1 MKQNETMNTRGDWKP
16 FSMSREDAL
25 EEVVR
30 DPKLR
35 IPFWK
40 LNQECRERF
49 LEFLQ
54 GTKTLPVTYDPF
66 FKAVFHPDVH
76 PERLS
81 SFISSLLGIQV
92 KVKAILPSE
101 DRLSDGDSLLIMDV
115 LVELE
120 DGSLTNVE
128 IQKVPY
134 AFPEGRM
141 SCYSSDL
148 VMRQYA
154 RARGE
159 RGKHFTYRD
168 MKKVYTIIIFEKSTQ
183 VFHQIPQSYIHRGS
197 TKFDTGLEL
206 SLLQEYCLVCLD
218 VFREFPYAKDK
229 NEQTA
234 WLSFLLTETVEEAEK
249 LVNEY
254 PWLEEIY
261 RELAMLRRKPEEV
274 LGMFSDALKIMDQ
287 NTVKYM
293 IDEQQQIMDE
303 QRQIL
308 DEQQQK
314 MDEQRQILDEQQQKM
329 NEQQQEYFRQKLL
342 NWKKSLISQSQD
354 TLDEMV
360 TQGGLNQP
368 DQNDRASLEADK
380 ALELRTRDRARKL
393 ISKINEA
400 LQRIEDGVYGYCEDT
415 GEPIGIERLEARPI
429 ATLSIEAQERHERME
444 KTYDDEA

>member
-16 FSMSREDAL
+16 FSMSRKDAL

-154 RARGE
+154 RVRGE

-183 VFHQIPQSYIHRGS
+183 VFHQIPQSYIHRGK

-249 LVNEY
+249 LVSEY

-293 IDEQQQIMDE
+293 IDEQQQVMDE

-308 DEQQQK
+308 DEQRQK

-329 NEQQQEYFRQKLL
+329 NEQQQELGEKQKIIDEQQEALIKKEQEYKVLMKEKSENDQKLEKL
-342 NWKKSLISQSQD
+342 EERVRELEELLKKQ
-354 TLDEMV
+354 
-360 TQGGLNQP
+360 
-368 DQNDRASLEADK
+368 
-380 ALELRTRDRARKL
+380 
-393 ISKINEA
+393 
-400 LQRIEDGVYGYCEDT
+400 QR
-415 GEPIGIERLEARPI
+415 
-429 ATLSIEAQERHERME
+429 
-444 KTYDDEA
+444 

>member
-16 FSMSREDAL
+16 FSMSRKDAL

-159 RGKHFTYRD
+159 RGKQFIYRD

-183 VFHQIPQSYIHRGS
+183 VFHQIPQSYIHRGK

-329 NEQQQEYFRQKLL
+329 NEQQQELGEKQKIIDEQQEALSKKEQEYKILMREKSENDQKLEKL
-342 NWKKSLISQSQD
+342 EERVRELEELLKKQ
-354 TLDEMV
+354 
-360 TQGGLNQP
+360 
-368 DQNDRASLEADK
+368 
-380 ALELRTRDRARKL
+380 
-393 ISKINEA
+393 
-400 LQRIEDGVYGYCEDT
+400 QR
-415 GEPIGIERLEARPI
+415 
-429 ATLSIEAQERHERME
+429 
-444 KTYDDEA
+444 

>member
-40 LNQECRERF
+40 LNQECRERV

-168 MKKVYTIIIFEKSTQ
+168 MKKVYAIIIFERSTQ
-183 VFHQIPQSYIHRGS
+183 IFRRVPQHYIHRGS

-249 LVNEY
+249 LVSEY

-293 IDEQQQIMDE
+293 IDEQQQVMNE
-303 QRQIL
+303 QKQV
-308 DEQQQK
+308 
-314 MDEQRQILDEQQQKM
+314 M
-329 NEQQQEYFRQKLL
+329 NEQQK
-342 NWKKSLISQSQD
+342 
-354 TLDEMV
+354 
-360 TQGGLNQP
+360 
-368 DQNDRASLEADK
+368 
-380 ALELRTRDRARKL
+380 
-393 ISKINEA
+393 KINEQKEELIEKDRKYEVLKTESDRKIKEQA
-400 LQRIEDGVYGYCEDT
+400 DRIRE
-415 GEPIGIERLEARPI
+415 LEA
-429 ATLSIEAQERHERME
+429 LVAQ
-444 KTYDDEA
+444 K

>member
-1 MKQNETMNTRGDWKP
+1 MKQNETMNTQGNWKP
-16 FSMSREDAL
+16 FPMSREDVLA
-25 EEVVR
+25 EVVS

-154 RARGE
+154 RVRGE
-159 RGKHFTYRD
+159 RGKQFIYRD

-183 VFHQIPQSYIHRGS
+183 VFHQIPQSYIHRGK

-249 LVNEY
+249 LVSEY

-293 IDEQQQIMDE
+293 IDEQQQVMNE
-303 QRQIL
+303 QKQV
-308 DEQQQK
+308 
-314 MDEQRQILDEQQQKM
+314 M
-329 NEQQQEYFRQKLL
+329 NEQQK
-342 NWKKSLISQSQD
+342 
-354 TLDEMV
+354 
-360 TQGGLNQP
+360 
-368 DQNDRASLEADK
+368 
-380 ALELRTRDRARKL
+380 
-393 ISKINEA
+393 KINEQKEELIEKDRKYEVLKTESDRKIKEQA
-400 LQRIEDGVYGYCEDT
+400 DRIRE
-415 GEPIGIERLEARPI
+415 LEA
-429 ATLSIEAQERHERME
+429 LVAQ
-444 KTYDDEA
+444 K

>member
-1 MKQNETMNTRGDWKP
+1 MNTQGNWKP
-16 FSMSREDAL
+16 FPMSREDVLA
-25 EEVVR
+25 EVVS

-154 RARGE
+154 RVRGE

-234 WLSFLLTETVEEAEK
+234 WLSLLLTETVEEAEK
-249 LVNEY
+249 LVSEY

-293 IDEQQQIMDE
+293 IDEQQQVMNE
-303 QRQIL
+303 QKQV
-308 DEQQQK
+308 
-314 MDEQRQILDEQQQKM
+314 M
-329 NEQQQEYFRQKLL
+329 NEQQK
-342 NWKKSLISQSQD
+342 
-354 TLDEMV
+354 
-360 TQGGLNQP
+360 
-368 DQNDRASLEADK
+368 
-380 ALELRTRDRARKL
+380 
-393 ISKINEA
+393 KINEQKEELIEKDRKYEVLKTESDRKIKEQA
-400 LQRIEDGVYGYCEDT
+400 DRIRE
-415 GEPIGIERLEARPI
+415 LEA
-429 ATLSIEAQERHERME
+429 LVAQ
-444 KTYDDEA
+444 K

>member
-329 NEQQQEYFRQKLL
+329 NEQQQELGEKQKIIDEQQEALSKKEQEYKILMREKSENDQKLGKL
-342 NWKKSLISQSQD
+342 EERVRELEELLKKQ
-354 TLDEMV
+354 
-360 TQGGLNQP
+360 
-368 DQNDRASLEADK
+368 
-380 ALELRTRDRARKL
+380 
-393 ISKINEA
+393 
-400 LQRIEDGVYGYCEDT
+400 QR
-415 GEPIGIERLEARPI
+415 
-429 ATLSIEAQERHERME
+429 
-444 KTYDDEA
+444 

>member
-154 RARGE
+154 RVRGE

-168 MKKVYTIIIFEKSTQ
+168 MKKVYTIIIFERSTQ
-183 VFHQIPQSYIHRGS
+183 IFRRVPQHYIHRGS

-249 LVNEY
+249 LVSEY

-293 IDEQQQIMDE
+293 IDEQKQV
-303 QRQIL
+303 
-308 DEQQQK
+308 
-314 MDEQRQILDEQQQKM
+314 M
-329 NEQQQEYFRQKLL
+329 NEQQK
-342 NWKKSLISQSQD
+342 
-354 TLDEMV
+354 
-360 TQGGLNQP
+360 
-368 DQNDRASLEADK
+368 
-380 ALELRTRDRARKL
+380 
-393 ISKINEA
+393 KINEQKEELIEKDRKYEVLKTESDRKIKEQA
-400 LQRIEDGVYGYCEDT
+400 DRIRE
-415 GEPIGIERLEARPI
+415 LEA
-429 ATLSIEAQERHERME
+429 LVAQ
-444 KTYDDEA
+444 K

>member
-1 MKQNETMNTRGDWKP
+1 MKQNETMNTQGNWKP
-16 FSMSREDAL
+16 FPMSREDVLA
-25 EEVVR
+25 EVVS

-154 RARGE
+154 RVRGE
-159 RGKHFTYRD
+159 RGKQFIYRD

-249 LVNEY
+249 LVSEY

-293 IDEQQQIMDE
+293 IDEQQQVMNE
-303 QRQIL
+303 QKQV
-308 DEQQQK
+308 
-314 MDEQRQILDEQQQKM
+314 M
-329 NEQQQEYFRQKLL
+329 NEQQK
-342 NWKKSLISQSQD
+342 
-354 TLDEMV
+354 
-360 TQGGLNQP
+360 
-368 DQNDRASLEADK
+368 
-380 ALELRTRDRARKL
+380 
-393 ISKINEA
+393 KINEQKEELIEKDRKYEVLKTESDRKIKEQA
-400 LQRIEDGVYGYCEDT
+400 DRIRE
-415 GEPIGIERLEARPI
+415 LEA
-429 ATLSIEAQERHERME
+429 LVAQ
-444 KTYDDEA
+444 K

>member
-1 MKQNETMNTRGDWKP
+1 M
-16 FSMSREDAL
+16 F
-25 EEVVR
+25 
-30 DPKLR
+30 
-35 IPFWK
+35 
-40 LNQECRERF
+40 
-49 LEFLQ
+49 
-54 GTKTLPVTYDPF
+54 
-66 FKAVFHPDVH
+66 
-76 PERLS
+76 
-81 SFISSLLGIQV
+81 
-92 KVKAILPSE
+92 
-101 DRLSDGDSLLIMDV
+101 
-115 LVELE
+115 
-120 DGSLTNVE
+120 
-128 IQKVPY
+128 
-134 AFPEGRM
+134 
-141 SCYSSDL
+141 CYSSDL

-293 IDEQQQIMDE
+293 IDEQKQVMNE
-303 QRQIL
+303 QKQV
-308 DEQQQK
+308 
-314 MDEQRQILDEQQQKM
+314 M
-329 NEQQQEYFRQKLL
+329 NEQQK
-342 NWKKSLISQSQD
+342 
-354 TLDEMV
+354 
-360 TQGGLNQP
+360 
-368 DQNDRASLEADK
+368 
-380 ALELRTRDRARKL
+380 
-393 ISKINEA
+393 KINEQKEELIEKDRKYEVLKTESDRKIKEQA
-400 LQRIEDGVYGYCEDT
+400 DRIRE
-415 GEPIGIERLEARPI
+415 LEA
-429 ATLSIEAQERHERME
+429 LVAQ
-444 KTYDDEA
+444 K

>member
-1 MKQNETMNTRGDWKP
+1 MKQNETMNMQGNWKTFP
-16 FSMSREDAL
+16 MSREDVLA
-25 EEVVR
+25 EVVS

-218 VFREFPYAKDK
+218 VFRQFPYAKDK

-249 LVNEY
+249 LVSEY

-293 IDEQQQIMDE
+293 IDEQKQV
-303 QRQIL
+303 
-308 DEQQQK
+308 
-314 MDEQRQILDEQQQKM
+314 M
-329 NEQQQEYFRQKLL
+329 NEQQK
-342 NWKKSLISQSQD
+342 
-354 TLDEMV
+354 
-360 TQGGLNQP
+360 
-368 DQNDRASLEADK
+368 
-380 ALELRTRDRARKL
+380 
-393 ISKINEA
+393 KINEQKEELIEKDRKYEVLKTESDRKIKEQA
-400 LQRIEDGVYGYCEDT
+400 DRIRE
-415 GEPIGIERLEARPI
+415 LEA
-429 ATLSIEAQERHERME
+429 LVAQ
-444 KTYDDEA
+444 K

>member
-1 MKQNETMNTRGDWKP
+1 MNTRGDWKP

-249 LVNEY
+249 LVSEY

-293 IDEQQQIMDE
+293 IDEQQQVMDE

-308 DEQQQK
+308 DEQRQILDEQRQK
-314 MDEQRQILDEQQQKM
+314 MDEQRQKMDEQQQELDEKQKIIA
-329 NEQQQEYFRQKLL
+329 EQQEALSKKEQEYKILMREKSENDQKLEKL
-342 NWKKSLISQSQD
+342 EERVRELEELLKKQ
-354 TLDEMV
+354 
-360 TQGGLNQP
+360 
-368 DQNDRASLEADK
+368 
-380 ALELRTRDRARKL
+380 
-393 ISKINEA
+393 
-400 LQRIEDGVYGYCEDT
+400 QR
-415 GEPIGIERLEARPI
+415 
-429 ATLSIEAQERHERME
+429 
-444 KTYDDEA
+444 

>member
-1 MKQNETMNTRGDWKP
+1 MIIIGEKINGAIPSVATAIANRDEAWIVDLVQRQEAAGADYLDVCAGTAPELEYDAFCWLIDVVQSVAKKPICIDSPDPHMLLKVFPKLDKPGLVNSISMEGDKCDVLLPLLKDNPDWGVI
-16 FSMSREDAL
+16 AL
-25 EEVVR
+25 CC
-30 DPKLR
+30 DPKGIAEKAEDKFALAVQ
-35 IPFWK
+35 
-40 LNQECRERF
+40 LVD
-49 LEFLQ
+49 
-54 GTKTLPVTYDPF
+54 LPVTYDPF

-154 RARGE
+154 RVRGE

-168 MKKVYTIIIFEKSTQ
+168 MKKVYTIIIFERSTQ
-183 VFHQIPQSYIHRGS
+183 IFRRVPQHYIHRGS

-249 LVNEY
+249 LVSEY

-293 IDEQQQIMDE
+293 IDEQQQVMDEQQKKINEQQQEMDE
-303 QRQIL
+303 QR
-308 DEQQQK
+308 
-314 MDEQRQILDEQQQKM
+314 QKM
-329 NEQQQEYFRQKLL
+329 NEQQQVIDRQAAR
-342 NWKKSLISQSQD
+342 IR
-354 TLDEMV
+354 E
-360 TQGGLNQP
+360 
-368 DQNDRASLEADK
+368 LEAL
-380 ALELRTRDRARKL
+380 A
-393 ISKINEA
+393 
-400 LQRIEDGVYGYCEDT
+400 
-415 GEPIGIERLEARPI
+415 
-429 ATLSIEAQERHERME
+429 AQ
-444 KTYDDEA
+444 K

>member
-1 MKQNETMNTRGDWKP
+1 MKQNETMNTQGNWKP
-16 FSMSREDAL
+16 FPMSREDVLA
-25 EEVVR
+25 EVVS

-154 RARGE
+154 RVRGE
-159 RGKHFTYRD
+159 RGKQFIYRD

-183 VFHQIPQSYIHRGS
+183 VFHQIPQSYIHRGK

-249 LVNEY
+249 LVSEY

-293 IDEQQQIMDE
+293 IDEQQQVMDE
-303 QRQIL
+303 QRQKIN
-308 DEQQQK
+308 EQQQE
-314 MDEQRQILDEQQQKM
+314 MDEQRQKINEQQQEMDEQRQKM
-329 NEQQQEYFRQKLL
+329 NEQQQVIDRQAAR
-342 NWKKSLISQSQD
+342 IR
-354 TLDEMV
+354 E
-360 TQGGLNQP
+360 
-368 DQNDRASLEADK
+368 LEAL
-380 ALELRTRDRARKL
+380 A
-393 ISKINEA
+393 
-400 LQRIEDGVYGYCEDT
+400 
-415 GEPIGIERLEARPI
+415 
-429 ATLSIEAQERHERME
+429 AQ
-444 KTYDDEA
+444 K

>member
-1 MKQNETMNTRGDWKP
+1 MKH
-16 FSMSREDAL
+16 
-25 EEVVR
+25 
-30 DPKLR
+30 PKLR

-249 LVNEY
+249 LVSEY

-293 IDEQQQIMDE
+293 IDEQKQV
-303 QRQIL
+303 
-308 DEQQQK
+308 
-314 MDEQRQILDEQQQKM
+314 M
-329 NEQQQEYFRQKLL
+329 NEQQK
-342 NWKKSLISQSQD
+342 
-354 TLDEMV
+354 
-360 TQGGLNQP
+360 
-368 DQNDRASLEADK
+368 
-380 ALELRTRDRARKL
+380 
-393 ISKINEA
+393 KINEQKEELIEKDRKYEVLKTESDRKIKEQA
-400 LQRIEDGVYGYCEDT
+400 DRIRE
-415 GEPIGIERLEARPI
+415 LEA
-429 ATLSIEAQERHERME
+429 LVAQ
-444 KTYDDEA
+444 K

>member
-1 MKQNETMNTRGDWKP
+1 MKQNETMNTQGNWKP
-16 FSMSREDAL
+16 FPMSREDVLA
-25 EEVVR
+25 EVVS

-154 RARGE
+154 RVRGE

-183 VFHQIPQSYIHRGS
+183 VFHQIPQSYIHRGK

-249 LVNEY
+249 LVSEY

-293 IDEQQQIMDE
+293 IDEQQQVMNE
-303 QRQIL
+303 QKQV
-308 DEQQQK
+308 
-314 MDEQRQILDEQQQKM
+314 M
-329 NEQQQEYFRQKLL
+329 NEQQK
-342 NWKKSLISQSQD
+342 
-354 TLDEMV
+354 
-360 TQGGLNQP
+360 
-368 DQNDRASLEADK
+368 
-380 ALELRTRDRARKL
+380 
-393 ISKINEA
+393 KINEQKEELIEKDRKYEVLKTESDRKIKEQA
-400 LQRIEDGVYGYCEDT
+400 DRIRE
-415 GEPIGIERLEARPI
+415 LEA
-429 ATLSIEAQERHERME
+429 LVAQ
-444 KTYDDEA
+444 K

>member
-16 FSMSREDAL
+16 FSMSRKDAL

-159 RGKHFTYRD
+159 RGKQFIYRD

-183 VFHQIPQSYIHRGS
+183 VFHQIPQSYIHRGK

-249 LVNEY
+249 LVSEY

-293 IDEQQQIMDE
+293 IDEQQQVMDE

-308 DEQQQK
+308 DEQRQK

-329 NEQQQEYFRQKLL
+329 NEQQQELGEKQKIIDEQQEALIKKEQEYKVLMKEKSENDQKLEKL
-342 NWKKSLISQSQD
+342 EERVRELEELLKKQ
-354 TLDEMV
+354 
-360 TQGGLNQP
+360 
-368 DQNDRASLEADK
+368 
-380 ALELRTRDRARKL
+380 
-393 ISKINEA
+393 
-400 LQRIEDGVYGYCEDT
+400 QR
-415 GEPIGIERLEARPI
+415 
-429 ATLSIEAQERHERME
+429 
-444 KTYDDEA
+444 

>member
-249 LVNEY
+249 LVSEY

-293 IDEQQQIMDE
+293 IDEQQQVMNE
-303 QRQIL
+303 QKQV
-308 DEQQQK
+308 
-314 MDEQRQILDEQQQKM
+314 M
-329 NEQQQEYFRQKLL
+329 NEQQK
-342 NWKKSLISQSQD
+342 
-354 TLDEMV
+354 
-360 TQGGLNQP
+360 
-368 DQNDRASLEADK
+368 
-380 ALELRTRDRARKL
+380 
-393 ISKINEA
+393 KINEQKEELIEKDRKYEVLKTESDRKIKEQA
-400 LQRIEDGVYGYCEDT
+400 DRIRE
-415 GEPIGIERLEARPI
+415 LEE
-429 ATLSIEAQERHERME
+429 LVAQ
-444 KTYDDEA
+444 K

>member
-1 MKQNETMNTRGDWKP
+1 MNTQGNWKP
-16 FSMSREDAL
+16 FPMSREDVLA
-25 EEVVR
+25 EVVS

-154 RARGE
+154 RVRGE
-159 RGKHFTYRD
+159 RGKQFIYRD

-249 LVNEY
+249 LVSEY

-293 IDEQQQIMDE
+293 IDEQQQVMNE
-303 QRQIL
+303 QKQV
-308 DEQQQK
+308 
-314 MDEQRQILDEQQQKM
+314 M
-329 NEQQQEYFRQKLL
+329 NEQQK
-342 NWKKSLISQSQD
+342 
-354 TLDEMV
+354 
-360 TQGGLNQP
+360 
-368 DQNDRASLEADK
+368 
-380 ALELRTRDRARKL
+380 
-393 ISKINEA
+393 KINEQKEE
-400 LQRIEDGVYGYCEDT
+400 LIEKDRKYEVLKTESDRKIKEQVDRIRE
-415 GEPIGIERLEARPI
+415 LEA
-429 ATLSIEAQERHERME
+429 LVAQ
-444 KTYDDEA
+444 K

>member
-154 RARGE
+154 RVRGE

-168 MKKVYTIIIFEKSTQ
+168 MKKVYTIIIFERSTQ
-183 VFHQIPQSYIHRGS
+183 IFRRVPQHYIHRGS

-206 SLLQEYCLVCLD
+206 SLLQ
-218 VFREFPYAKDK
+218 
-229 NEQTA
+229 
-234 WLSFLLTETVEEAEK
+234 
-249 LVNEY
+249 
-254 PWLEEIY
+254 
-261 RELAMLRRKPEEV
+261 
-274 LGMFSDALKIMDQ
+274 
-287 NTVKYM
+287 
-293 IDEQQQIMDE
+293 
-303 QRQIL
+303 
-308 DEQQQK
+308 
-314 MDEQRQILDEQQQKM
+314 
-329 NEQQQEYFRQKLL
+329 
-342 NWKKSLISQSQD
+342 
-354 TLDEMV
+354 
-360 TQGGLNQP
+360 
-368 DQNDRASLEADK
+368 
-380 ALELRTRDRARKL
+380 
-393 ISKINEA
+393 
-400 LQRIEDGVYGYCEDT
+400 
-415 GEPIGIERLEARPI
+415 
-429 ATLSIEAQERHERME
+429 
-444 KTYDDEA
+444 

>member
-1 MKQNETMNTRGDWKP
+1 MKQNETMNTQGNWKP
-16 FSMSREDAL
+16 FPVSREDVL

-40 LNQECRERF
+40 LNRECRERF

-249 LVNEY
+249 LVSEY

-293 IDEQQQIMDE
+293 IDEQKQV
-303 QRQIL
+303 
-308 DEQQQK
+308 
-314 MDEQRQILDEQQQKM
+314 M
-329 NEQQQEYFRQKLL
+329 NEQQK
-342 NWKKSLISQSQD
+342 
-354 TLDEMV
+354 
-360 TQGGLNQP
+360 
-368 DQNDRASLEADK
+368 
-380 ALELRTRDRARKL
+380 
-393 ISKINEA
+393 KINEQKEELIEKDRKYEVLKTESDRKIKEQA
-400 LQRIEDGVYGYCEDT
+400 DRIRE
-415 GEPIGIERLEARPI
+415 LEA
-429 ATLSIEAQERHERME
+429 LVAQ
-444 KTYDDEA
+444 K

>member
-1 MKQNETMNTRGDWKP
+1 MNTRGDWKP

-154 RARGE
+154 RVRGE
-159 RGKHFTYRD
+159 RGKQFIYRD

-249 LVNEY
+249 LVSEY

-293 IDEQQQIMDE
+293 IDEQKQVMNE
-303 QRQIL
+303 QKQV
-308 DEQQQK
+308 
-314 MDEQRQILDEQQQKM
+314 M
-329 NEQQQEYFRQKLL
+329 NEQQK
-342 NWKKSLISQSQD
+342 
-354 TLDEMV
+354 
-360 TQGGLNQP
+360 
-368 DQNDRASLEADK
+368 
-380 ALELRTRDRARKL
+380 
-393 ISKINEA
+393 KINEQKEELIEKDRKYEVLKTESDRKIKEQA
-400 LQRIEDGVYGYCEDT
+400 DRIRE
-415 GEPIGIERLEARPI
+415 LEA
-429 ATLSIEAQERHERME
+429 LVAQ
-444 KTYDDEA
+444 K

>member
-249 LVNEY
+249 LVSEY

-293 IDEQQQIMDE
+293 IDEQQQVMDE

-308 DEQQQK
+308 DEQRQKMDEQRQK
-314 MDEQRQILDEQQQKM
+314 MDEQRQILDEQQQELDEKQKIIA
-329 NEQQQEYFRQKLL
+329 EQQEALSKKEQEYKILMREKSENDQKLEKL
-342 NWKKSLISQSQD
+342 EERVRELEELLKKQ
-354 TLDEMV
+354 
-360 TQGGLNQP
+360 
-368 DQNDRASLEADK
+368 
-380 ALELRTRDRARKL
+380 
-393 ISKINEA
+393 
-400 LQRIEDGVYGYCEDT
+400 QR
-415 GEPIGIERLEARPI
+415 
-429 ATLSIEAQERHERME
+429 
-444 KTYDDEA
+444 

>member
-1 MKQNETMNTRGDWKP
+1 M
-16 FSMSREDAL
+16 
-25 EEVVR
+25 
-30 DPKLR
+30 
-35 IPFWK
+35 
-40 LNQECRERF
+40 
-49 LEFLQ
+49 
-54 GTKTLPVTYDPF
+54 
-66 FKAVFHPDVH
+66 
-76 PERLS
+76 
-81 SFISSLLGIQV
+81 

-154 RARGE
+154 RVRGE

-168 MKKVYTIIIFEKSTQ
+168 MKKVYTIIIFERSTQ
-183 VFHQIPQSYIHRGS
+183 IFHRVPQHYIHRGS

-218 VFREFPYAKDK
+218 VFREFPYAKEK

-234 WLSFLLTETVEEAEK
+234 WLNFLLTETVEEAEK
-249 LVNEY
+249 LVSEY

-293 IDEQQQIMDE
+293 IDEQQQVMDEQQKKINEQQQEMDE
-303 QRQIL
+303 QRQKIN
-308 DEQQQK
+308 EQQQE
-314 MDEQRQILDEQQQKM
+314 MDEQRQKM
-329 NEQQQEYFRQKLL
+329 NEQQQVIDRQAER
-342 NWKKSLISQSQD
+342 IR
-354 TLDEMV
+354 E
-360 TQGGLNQP
+360 
-368 DQNDRASLEADK
+368 LEAL
-380 ALELRTRDRARKL
+380 A
-393 ISKINEA
+393 
-400 LQRIEDGVYGYCEDT
+400 
-415 GEPIGIERLEARPI
+415 
-429 ATLSIEAQERHERME
+429 AQ
-444 KTYDDEA
+444 K